1 MYDLKNIY
9 RRLRENYAGYDISC
23 EDGILRIAMPWG
35 NAVAKGLDF
44 SFWAEGEP
52 IDKGRAEN
60 EEELYGILERF
71 ILRSLPGM
79 KAADPQ
85 PGGAQSGGS
94 GGLFVAESRRRKW
107 RVQPYGEAR

>member
-9 RRLRENYAGYDISC
+9 RRLRENYAGYDIAC

-44 SFWAEGEP
+44 SFWAEGDP

-85 PGGAQSGGS
+85 SCGA
-94 GGLFVAESRRRKW
+94 
-107 RVQPYGEAR
+107 